1 MTTFRMHWQ
10 RGGAAEIAW
19 TPRRR
24 GRNVPQA
31 IAIAHERVAFSSSG
45 EEHVARNA
53 CDVYVIRVGALVDA
67 SVGVDKRA
75 LRTMV

>member
-1 MTTFRMHWQ
+1 M
-10 RGGAAEIAW
+10 
-19 TPRRR
+19 
-24 GRNVPQA
+24 PQA
-31 IAIAHERVAFSSSG
+31 IAIAHQMLTFSSSG

-53 CDVYVIRVGALVDA
+53 CDVYVVRVGALVDA